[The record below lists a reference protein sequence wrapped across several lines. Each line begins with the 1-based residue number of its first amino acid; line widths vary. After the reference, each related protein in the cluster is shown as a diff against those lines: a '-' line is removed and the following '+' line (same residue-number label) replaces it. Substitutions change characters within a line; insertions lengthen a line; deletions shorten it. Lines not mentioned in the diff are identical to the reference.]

1 MEALKDVMNTLDV
14 IKEKLTDKEYK
25 EMSDD
30 MKKAYDSF
38 KVGKYIKVLQVETDT
53 SVYWKDVDGDSGITT
68 GQGNWSHQSWK
79 EGQTG
84 DALDES
90 QGGDLDIVEVKT
102 ELKQTINLLK
112 IIDDDDNSC
121 GGGININKNTIENSS
136 YSRLKDKKFCHTA
149 WGLII
154 FIDDCVED

>member
-1 MEALKDVMNTLDV
+1 MEALKNVMNTLDEV
-14 IKEKLTDKEYK
+14 KEKLTDKEYK
-25 EMSDD
+25 QMSDE

-79 EGQTG
+79 EG
-84 DALDES
+84 DLDES
-90 QGGDLDIVEVKT
+90 QGGHLDSVEVKT
-102 ELKQTINLLK
+102 ELKQTTHILK
-112 IIDDDDNSC
+112 IIDNDDTHC
-121 GGGININKNTIENSS
+121 GAGININKNTIENSS

-154 FIDDCVED
+154 FIKDCVE

>member
-1 MEALKDVMNTLDV
+1 MEALKNVMNTLDI

-25 EMSDD
+25 EMSDE
-30 MKKAYDSF
+30 MKKLYDSF

-79 EGQTG
+79 EGQMEG
-84 DALDES
+84 LDES

-102 ELKQTINLLK
+102 ELKETTHLLK

-121 GGGININKNTIENSS
+121 KGINTDENTIENSF
-136 YSRLKDKKFCHTA
+136 YTRLKDKQFQHTA
-149 WGLII
+149 KGLVI
-154 FIDDCVED
+154 FMEDITA